1 MNILLIGNGFD
12 LAHGLPTKY
21 TDFLLF
27 SKIVLN
33 IIEESH
39 IGHLIPKD
47 DRGYKNWV
55 KKDDEMPLVDG
66 DTIIK
71 IGIVLRSNGISNRD
85 KEICERMIY
94 DYFLFNFSKEK
105 NNQIIVKELSYLIY
119 NNNWIEYFLQC
130 DMHGEENWI
139 DFESEISAI
148 IQSLEDDL
156 YYSLSKQNCYSRVVQ
171 INNKFFNDKFTNN
184 VPQYLQANTV
194 EEQEKVRKPEISY
207 KELRDILLAD
217 LNKLIRAFE
226 IYLCDYVEKIE
237 VQKKS
242 PDIEGLEIDYILSFN
257 YTHTYSHLYEIGARI
272 EEPDVDPFD
281 YIHGETYISREIEY
295 NNMVLGIDESLPD
308 NRKNTDI
315 EFIAFKKYYQRI
327 FKQTG
332 CKYKNWVREIQRNYC
347 MALQNETN
355 FMNMMKMA
363 YNQKDHED
371 MWNWYVAAMLNDQN
385 KNIIHNLYIFGH
397 SLDITDRDT
406 LRDLI
411 LNDNVRTTIF
421 YPNREELGRKIANL
435 VKVIGQEELVRR
447 TGGKRKTI
455 EFRQQKPMNQ

>member
-1 MNILLIGNGFD
+1 M
-12 LAHGLPTKY
+12 
-21 TDFLLF
+21 
-27 SKIVLN
+27 VLK

-39 IGHLIPKD
+39 IEEAIPKD
-47 DRGYKNWV
+47 DQEYENWTNEL
-55 KKDDEMPLVDG
+55 DEIPLADG
-66 DTIIK
+66 DAINK
-71 IGIVLRSNGISNRD
+71 IGITLCASEKSDRNKKICRDMIDNYFLPKFSRD
-85 KEICERMIY
+85 KKEPQSVEE
-94 DYFLFNFSKEK
+94 LF
-105 NNQIIVKELSYLIY
+105 YLIY

-148 IQSLEDDL
+148 IQSLEDNL

-281 YIHGETYISREIEY
+281 YIHGETYISRPIEY

-455 EFRQQKPMNQ
+455 EFRQQKPMTPIDNQYALLYSAFY